1 MRINNG
7 LHCKENMS
15 TTIEAKEVLQ
25 RNPIHRQKVF
35 KPVLLPNDCSAMLTN
50 QSHFD
55 QYL

>member
-35 KPVLLPNDCSAMLTN
+35 KAVLLPNDCSAMLTN